1 MSSIA
6 GLKQI
11 GLCDAGTLATAPAN
25 ALALGYRGN
34 TPLKITPFKNQTDY
48 LDRSLRNKLNFNI
61 SGESFQGTMEMLS
74 KLHGW
79 LNLNADIQI
88 ITNKQSASANSEDVF
103 KFVGNNKLG
112 IGFEYIINDDKR
124 SITPTFEGALE
135 YDSAKTLIDSADSE
149 TAVDLGFGTREGINK
164 DYYNYP
170 FMLAVEA
177 PKTTALFTKA
187 DILAREFKLS
197 VQGAQDAY
205 NKLVA
210 HYLALELSI
219 TGKEASITKIVEM
232 LNKEMTSSIL
242 WKEQNGADPSI
253 YDAFDINTGVL
264 NQTEEITI
272 DDEQRIVMVKY
283 AGKIP
288 IYETEFLFGDGNGGV
303 VDDNAGATGGTLKI
317 GY

>member
-1 MSSIA
+1 MKSIA

-11 GLCDAGTLATAPAN
+11 GLCNAGTLATAPVN

-48 LDRSLRNKLNFNI
+48 LDRSLRNKTNFNV

-74 KLHGW
+74 KMFGW
-79 LNLNADIQI
+79 INLNADIQI
-88 ITNKQSASANSEDVF
+88 ITNKQNASANSEDVF
-103 KFVGNNKLG
+103 KFTGNNKLG
-112 IGFEYIINDDKR
+112 IGFEYLINDDKR
-124 SITPTFEGALE
+124 SLTPTFEGALE
-135 YDSAKTLIDSADSE
+135 YDTAKTLIDAADSE
-149 TAVDLGFGTREGINK
+149 TAVDLGFATREGINK
-164 DYYNYP
+164 AYYHYP
-170 FMLAVEA
+170 FMLTFQA
-177 PKTTALFTKA
+177 PKTTDLFTKS
-187 DILAREFKLS
+187 DILSRELKLS
-197 VQGAQDAY
+197 IEGAKDGY

-210 HYLALELSI
+210 HYLKAELSI
-219 TGKEASITKIVEM
+219 TALEASISKVVEM
-232 LNKEMTSSIL
+232 LNKGITSSIL

-253 YDAFDINTGVL
+253 YDAFDFNEGVL

-272 DDEQRIVMVKY
+272 DDEQRIIMVKF